1 MLKFKRLYSQKILS
15 QLLQKYPIGSRING
29 YTIQRV
35 LPLPEFKLACVDLSH
50 EQTGSKHLHID
61 SSIRQDDDNNVFSV
75 SFRTQ
80 PPNNTGVPHILEHTT
95 LCGSEKYPIH
105 DPFFKMLNRSMANF
119 MNAMTGPDY
128 TFYPFATTNK
138 KDYYNLMK
146 VYLDATFNPLL
157 TKDDFIQEGWR
168 LENEDVNDIKSPL
181 IFKGVVYNEMKG
193 QVSNSDYYFYNKFQ
207 TSVYPSLNNSGG
219 DPKYITDLTHDDLIS
234 FHDTNYHPSNCKTFS
249 YGNFPLINTLQTLN
263 NEFIKYGRRH
273 NSLKRLFPIDL
284 NKLNKTHVKVSGYYD
299 PMFPKE
305 KQFKS
310 SLTWNCG
317 TVRDVYN
324 SLLLR
329 ILSSLLLDGQSS
341 IFYKHLIESGLGT
354 DFTINTGLE
363 SQTEANLFSIGLQ
376 GMTSED
382 VEKLP
387 GLVNNVFKEFVT
399 KPIDS
404 KKIDAILHQIEL
416 NKKDHKSNFG
426 MQLLYSIQPGW
437 SIEIDPFKILNFDE
451 TLDRFKKDYKVHG
464 NDLFYNLI
472 RKYFLKDESSSV
484 HDNKNSDGN
493 YLQFTMIGDENLS
506 QKLETEE
513 KARLA
518 KKIDSLSEA
527 DKKMIFERGL
537 ELKKKQER
545 IEDVSVLP
553 GLNVAN
559 DISLKSKQY
568 PITMDQNTMV
578 RITDSNGLSYLRG
591 KFLINDIIPKELYK
605 FLPLFADSLTQLG
618 TKSQNYSE
626 IEDEI
631 KLFTGGIGTQVNG
644 YNNVILNNKVDLSF
658 EVSGWSL
665 NSKTDKVI
673 ELWRKLI
680 TETDFVGKKEQLKI
694 LIKMLASSSLSSVSE
709 SGHLFAMRH
718 ANAYFSRLKSINETM
733 SGVEQ
738 LSFVMQLSKIVE
750 SRDELEFEEK
760 ILKPLLK
767 IQELILNL
775 PRENLKFSIITDS
788 IEQSESI
795 KTHLNDFVKVW
806 SMNPTINGEKNVLRT
821 NEFPLLNSAQNNRTI
836 LKFPFQT
843 FYSARS
849 QSSNIKEYL
858 NKDNSSLLLLS
869 QILSFKF
876 LHHEVR
882 ERFGAYGVGMTYD
895 SFDGSIVYYS
905 YRDPQPKNSLNIFK
919 ELSNNVKINEITQ
932 QDINDGKL
940 KIFQNI
946 DSPMNKQNE
955 AMWNFNY
962 MVTDEMRQER
972 RNQLLNLTIDDVAN
986 VWEKYLPAKGQY
998 QEVIVGDIP
1007 AESGDH
1013 VIDIVNA

>member
-1 MLKFKRLYSQKILS
+1 MLNFKRLYSQRTLS
-15 QLLQKYPIGSRING
+15 QLVQKYPVGSKING

-95 LCGSEKYPIH
+95 LCGSVKYPIH

-146 VYLDATFNPLL
+146 IYLDATFNPLL
-157 TKDDFIQEGWR
+157 TSDDFIQEGWR
-168 LENEDVNDIKSPL
+168 IENEDVNDIKSPL

-207 TSVYPSLNNSGG
+207 STVYPSLNNSGG
-219 DPKYITDLTHDDLIS
+219 DPKCITDLTHDDLMS
-234 FHDTNYHPSNCKTFS
+234 FHDKNYHPSNCKTFS
-249 YGNFPLINTLQTLN
+249 YGTFPLINTLQTLN

-273 NSLKRLFPIDL
+273 NSLKKLLPIDF
-284 NKLNKTHVKVSGYYD
+284 NKLDKKHVKVAGYYD

-317 TVRDVYN
+317 STRDIYN
-324 SLLLR
+324 SLLLK
-329 ILSSLLLDGQSS
+329 ILSSLLLDGQAS
-341 IFYKHLIESGLGT
+341 IFYKHFIESGVGT
-354 DFTINTGLE
+354 DFTINTGFE
-363 SQTEANLFSIGLQ
+363 SQTEANLFSVGLQ
-376 GMTSED
+376 GMTSEYVD
-382 VEKLP
+382 KLP
-387 GLVNNVFKEFVT
+387 ELINNVFKEFVT
-399 KPIDS
+399 APINS

-416 NKKDHKSNFG
+416 SKKDHKSNFG

-451 TLDRFKKDYKVHG
+451 TLDRFKNDYKAYG
-464 NDLFYNLI
+464 DDLFYRLVH
-472 RKYFLKDESSSV
+472 KYFLNNECLETCGNVNSSG
-484 HDNKNSDGN
+484 D

-506 QKLETEE
+506 QALETEE
-513 KARLA
+513 RERLA
-518 KKIDSLSEA
+518 KKINLLSEN
-527 DKKMIFERGL
+527 DKKIIFERGL

-545 IEDVSVLP
+545 IEDISVLP
-553 GLNVAN
+553 GLDVAE
-559 DISLKSKQY
+559 DISLKSKLY
-568 PITMDQNTMV
+568 PIIMDQNIMV
-578 RITDSNGLSYLRG
+578 RITDSNGLSYLKG

-631 KLFTGGIGTQVNG
+631 KLFTGGISTQVNG
-644 YNNVILNNKVDLSF
+644 YNNVILNNKVDLNF
-658 EVSGWSL
+658 EVAGWSL
-665 NSKTDKVI
+665 NSKADKII

-680 TETDFVGKKEQLKI
+680 TETDFSGKREQLKI

-709 SGHLFAMRH
+709 GGHLFAMRH
-718 ANAYFSRLKSINETM
+718 ANAHFSRLKSIKETM
-733 SGVEQ
+733 NGVEQ

-750 SRDELEFEEK
+750 SGDEVKFEEQ

-775 PRENLKFSIITDS
+775 PQQNLKFSIITDS
-788 IEQSESI
+788 IEQSKSI
-795 KTHLNDFVKVW
+795 KKHIRDFQNLW
-806 SMNPTINGEKNVLRT
+806 STKSTTKGETNLLRT
-821 NEFPLLNSAQNNRTI
+821 NEFPLLKSTQSNRTI

-843 FYSARS
+843 FYTARS
-849 QSSNIKEYL
+849 QSSNIMDYL

-905 YRDPQPKNSLNIFK
+905 YRDPQPKNSLNIFN
-919 ELSNNVKINEITQ
+919 EMNNNVKINEITQ

-940 KIFQNI
+940 RIFQNI

-962 MVTDEMRQER
+962 MITDEMRQER
-972 RNQLLNLTIDDVAN
+972 RIQLLNLTVDDVAN
-986 VWEKYLPAKGQY
+986 VWEKYLSSKDQY

-1007 AESGDH
+1007 AETGDY
-1013 VIDIVNA
+1013 VIDIMNS